1 VPVHMQKILP
11 RLRRAAY
18 SYSSKLPRIQPQ
30 DILEGYADLKI
41 TIPFISTHWET
52 ATLFDHTFIASLVH
66 VVQPRTCLEIGT
78 SLGLVTSTIASN
90 APDDTEIHTIDQ
102 HGDERIGS
110 FFRSRPE
117 GRKIRQHVSLSTKFD
132 FRPYAGSVDLMFIDG
147 SHEFEDVRRDSENAF
162 NVLTD
167 RGVVIWHDVTPYFP
181 GVMKALEA
189 SANAGE
195 IYRVQ
200 GTSCGFYAAPNAPLK
215 MRSGVVAQTLAMV

>member
-1 VPVHMQKILP
+1 MQKILP

-18 SYSSKLPRIQPQ
+18 SFSSKLPRIQPQ

-66 VVQPRTCLEIGT
+66 VLQPRKCIEIGT

-102 HGDERIGS
+102 HGHERIGS

-117 GRKIRQHVSLSTKFD
+117 GRKIRQHVSLSTEFD
-132 FRPYAGSVDLMFIDG
+132 FRPFDDSVDLMFIDG
-147 SHEFEDVRRDSENAF
+147 SHEFDDVWRDSENAF
-162 NVLTD
+162 RVLTG

-189 SANAGE
+189 LPKSGE

-200 GTSCGFYAAPNAPLK
+200 GTNCGFYAAPNAPLK
-215 MRSGVVAQTLAMV
+215 MRSGVMAQTLAIV